1 MYFDNPDSQVN
12 NVERL
17 IFEFNSY
24 DSNGE
29 LFRYGSSLTKKI
41 LNKNVDIPF
50 VDVDILY
57 KRVIQL
63 YSFFE
68 GVNSMARD
76 GFDEIATTNEY

>member
-41 LNKNVDIPF
+41 LNKNIDIPF